1 MHVVVVKWQQRNV
14 PKRLIH
20 RVQNDYFSLV
30 FVHTRPD
37 SFSCRYE
44 KILYN
49 GTPIRYVH
57 LTLKID
63 AAQILSVTEIAPKSR
78 FLCMNRSPILYSFRA
93 VAKATLHSVTLAL
106 V

>member
-49 GTPIRYVH
+49 GTPIRYVN
-57 LTLKID
+57 LYFKDRRGADSLRYRNRAKITVLMCE
-63 AAQILSVTEIAPKSR
+63 QKPYSV
-78 FLCMNRSPILYSFRA
+78 
-93 VAKATLHSVTLAL
+93 
-106 V
+106 